1 MIRISRNEA
10 MKLNKM
16 GVPFGEGGISH
27 TLSKRK
33 KYYLCE
39 NDHNLKLLD
48 KIRK

>member
-1 MIRISRNEA
+1 MIQINKKEA
-10 MKLNKM
+10 MNLNKM

-39 NDHNLKLLD
+39 NESNLKLLD